1 MLSGVPPFNDFS
13 NEGIIAKIKR
23 GKFTYEPK
31 NIWDGISSDAKDFI
45 SGLLTKD
52 PSKRPSA

>member
-1 MLSGVPPFNDFS
+1 VLSGIPPFNDFS

-23 GKFTYEPK
+23 GKFAFEPT
-31 NIWDGISSDAKDFI
+31 NIWDGISADAKDFI
-45 SGLLTKD
+45 SCCLTKD